1 MKYLTFFTL
10 ITSLFLLSNCSKDD
24 DSAPLPLPTPPSD
37 LIGTTISSSEILLEW
52 TDNSGDE
59 EGFLLERH
67 GDGFRVDIVLGA
79 DVTSYLDTG
88 LVEITIYT
96 YKLFAVNKDNPY
108 GEYAYSGK
116 IWTFGR
122 PVISP
127 WYPSYILPTA
137 IGSIF
142 YTNDDGGQPIL
153 DHGVIW
159 DLNDDPDT
167 TAITKSKQGP
177 IDKGEFT
184 YYDITGLMPNTKYYL
199 RAYAINSVG
208 LGYSS
213 TFSVTTPE

>member
-1 MKYLTFFTL
+1 MKYLTLFAL
-10 ITSLFLLSNCSKDD
+10 IASLFVLSNCSKDD
-24 DSAPLPLPTPPSD
+24 DPAPLPLPTPPTD
-37 LIGTTISSSEILLEW
+37 LIGTTISDTEIRLDW
-52 TDNSGDE
+52 IDNSDSE
-59 EGFLLERH
+59 EGFIINRDH
-67 GDGFRVDIVLGA
+67 YPIDTVDA
-79 DVTSYLDTG
+79 NVTSYNDTG
-88 LVEITIYT
+88 LVSLDY
-96 YKLFAVNKDNPY
+96 YSYAVYAYNSDHPY

-122 PVISP
+122 PVINP
-127 WYPSYILPTA
+127 WFPSYISSTA

-153 DHGVIW
+153 EHGVIW

-199 RAYAINSVG
+199 RGYAINSIG
-208 LGYSS
+208 LSYSYS
-213 TFSVTTPE
+213 YTVTTFE